1 MIANY
6 HTHTH
11 RCNHAI
17 GREEDYVKEALKVG
31 LKILGWAVPGWV
43 LFPLPDASCA
53 AAGLCE
59 DHRGPA

>member
-17 GREEDYVKEALKVG
+17 GREEDYVREALKAG
-31 LKILGWAVPGWV
+31 LKILGWADRATADKLIMDSIDRYWNHKRN
-43 LFPLPDASCA
+43 AQ
-53 AAGLCE
+53 
-59 DHRGPA
+59 

>member
-11 RCNHAI
+11 RCNHAV

-31 LKILGWAVPGWV
+31 LKLLGWADHTPY
-43 LFPLPDASCA
+43 LFP
-53 AAGLCE
+53 G
-59 DHRGPA
+59 GY